1 MAKKRSIS
9 HLFNPSGCLTLTA
22 IHNHLEDSLSGEDQQ
37 RVMDHLDACMFC
49 RDAVDGLAKGKYIR
63 GTEREIAS
71 LNRQILEQASG
82 SPAVRHH
89 PYVRKIPVRR
99 IWTYA
104 AAAASVILL
113 AGIYFLL
120 RQPRYEYAEP
130 MIALTDTIRKEK
142 DQPLHD
148 AQTAVPDV
156 NKAAPQEDI
165 PTGTLPPAGH
175 ELPEPEPEPAPVIVA
190 EDAEVRPDGL
200 ISSMEARPMA
210 DSSVPVQGTGQPVV
224 VEMKEIAAEEPAT
237 VIEGLAAGGV
247 PAGKEKSALRMVNA
261 SRKMSKGE
269 EIFTVAEHW
278 PEFPGGQDS
287 LDAFLLRNLRYP
299 EQALAVKTE
308 GIVYLSFIVET
319 DGSLSDINV
328 LRGFTPECDQE
339 AIRLVS
345 SMPPWIP
352 GLQRS
357 VPVRVQYTLPIPF
370 HLPK

>member
-1 MAKKRSIS
+1 MAKTRSIS
-9 HLFNPSGCLTLTA
+9 PLFNPSGCLTLTA
-22 IHNHLEDSLSGEDQQ
+22 IHHHLEGSLPGEDQQ

-49 RDAVDGLAKGKYIR
+49 RDAVEGLAKGKNIR

-89 PYVRKIPVRR
+89 PSVRKIPVRR

-120 RQPRYEYAEP
+120 RQPRYEYTES
-130 MIALTDTIRKEK
+130 MIALSDTIRKEK

-156 NKAAPQEDI
+156 RKAATQEN
-165 PTGTLPPAGH
+165 PRAAVQPPAGP
-175 ELPEPEPEPAPVIVA
+175 ELSESEPEIVNI
-190 EDAEVRPDGL
+190 EEEAEVQTDGL
-200 ISSMEARPMA
+200 ISSMEARSLA
-210 DSSVPVQGTGQPVV
+210 DSSVPVREAEQPVV
-224 VEMKEIAAEEPAT
+224 VEMKEIAADEPPS
-237 VIEGLAAGGV
+237 VVEGLAVGGV
-247 PAGKEKSALRMVNA
+247 SAGKEKSALRMINA
-261 SRKMSKGE
+261 SRQMAKGE

-287 LDAFLLRNLRYP
+287 LNAFLRRNLRYP
-299 EQALAVKTE
+299 EQALAGKTE
-308 GIVYLSFIVET
+308 GIVYLSFVVET
-319 DGSLSDINV
+319 DGSLSDIKV
-328 LRGFTPECDQE
+328 LRGFSPECDQE

-352 GLQRS
+352 GQQRS
-357 VPVRVQYTLPIPF
+357 VPVRVYYTLPIPF
-370 HLPK
+370 LLPK